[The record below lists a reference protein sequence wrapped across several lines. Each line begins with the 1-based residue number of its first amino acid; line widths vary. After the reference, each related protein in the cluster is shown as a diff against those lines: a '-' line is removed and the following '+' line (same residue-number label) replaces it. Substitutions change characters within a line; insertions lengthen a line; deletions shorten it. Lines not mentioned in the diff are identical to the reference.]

1 MAGEGLIWAGIGKG
15 IADAGST
22 MGQFLFKD
30 LMAKEDR
37 EYKAASRREDLALRL
52 EDRERDRELRR
63 EMAAGK
69 ESGGGGGQGGLKAED
84 YAPGGK
90 LAGMVAGKLGM
101 TEPEYA
107 QYYNSRKTGDLSPFA
122 KEETEYGDFGE
133 EKKISKL
140 PKGFEVEFKAKTKAL
155 ADLEEQYALG
165 GRFDDVAK
173 GRRTEFGTETGKG
186 VLSGAINAG
195 KGGQAVAVSEAKPLV
210 NIEGGMQYNQYT
222 GDSKVTPVGQSQITE
237 NVAQAGQAGALAKK
251 YGKDI
256 EKIDAEIAG
265 GMFNKNSSEKLT
277 SMINSAN
284 ATIKSL
290 AEGSKGSTP
299 EAKAAW
305 QRQYDDAVAV
315 RDKATALQKG
325 SLDARDTNKPAAPAK
340 PEAAP
345 KPEAASEKAPTIGD
359 VQGAPAGASIG
370 TRTEKGWEVKDKSGK
385 LIGYV
390 RGKK

>member
-1 MAGEGLIWAGIGKG
+1 MAGDGLIWAGIGKG

-30 LMAKEDR
+30 LMAQEDR
-37 EYKAASRREDLALRL
+37 EYKAASRREELAMRL

-69 ESGGGGGQGGLKAED
+69 DGGGGGSSGLKAED

-90 LAGMVAGKLGM
+90 LAGMLAGKLNM
-101 TEPEYA
+101 TEPEYSA
-107 QYYNSRKTGDLSPFA
+107 FYNARKTGDFSAFE
-122 KEETEYGDFGE
+122 KDETTYGDFGE
-133 EKKISKL
+133 EKKIKRLPAQFREFFDSKN
-140 PKGFEVEFKAKTKAL
+140 KAL
-155 ADLEEQYALG
+155 ADIEESYALG
-165 GRFDDVAK
+165 NRYDDVAK
-173 GRRTEFGTETGKG
+173 GRQTTFKTETAQG
-186 VLSGAINAG
+186 VLGGKIEAG
-195 KGGQAVAVSEAKPLV
+195 KGGQAVAVTEGKPLV
-210 NIEGGMQYNQYT
+210 NVEGGMQYNQYT
-222 GDSKVTPVGQSQITE
+222 GDSKVTPVGQSQIVE
-237 NVAQAGQAGALAKK
+237 NQAQAAQAGALAKK

-256 EKIDAEIAG
+256 EKITAEIEG

-290 AEGSKGSTP
+290 TEGSKGTTP

-345 KPEAASEKAPTIGD
+345 KPEAAAEKAPSIGD

-370 TRTEKGWEVKDKSGK
+370 SRTEKGWEVKDKSGK

>member
-1 MAGEGLIWAGIGKG
+1 MAGDGLIWAGIGKG

-30 LMAKEDR
+30 LLAQEDR
-37 EYKAASRREDLALRL
+37 EYKAASRKEELAMRL

-69 ESGGGGGQGGLKAED
+69 EGGGGGQGGLKAED

-107 QYYNSRKTGDLSPFA
+107 QYYNARKSGDLSPFA
-122 KEETEYGDFGE
+122 KESTATYLDNEYGE
-133 EKKISKL
+133 QKVTTKSL
-140 PKGFEVEFKAKTKAL
+140 PAGFETEFKAKTKAL

-186 VLSGAINAG
+186 VLSGNINAG
-195 KGGQAVAVSEAKPLV
+195 KGGQAVAVAEAKPLMNV
-210 NIEGGMQYNQYT
+210 EGGEKYNQYT
-222 GDSKVTPVGQSQITE
+222 GESTTTPVGKSQITE
-237 NVAQAGQAGALAKK
+237 NLAQAGQAGALAKK

-290 AEGSKGSTP
+290 TEGSKGNTP
-299 EAKAAW
+299 EAKAEW

-340 PEAAP
+340 PEA
-345 KPEAASEKAPTIGD
+345 KPEAA
-359 VQGAPAGASIG
+359 APAGVATPKTQAEFDKLPDGAKYINP
-370 TRTEKGWEVKDKSGK
+370 KDGLTYTKNA
-385 LIGYV
+385 
-390 RGKK
+390 KKK

>member
-1 MAGEGLIWAGIGKG
+1 MAGDGLIWAGIGKG

-30 LMAKEDR
+30 LMAQEDR
-37 EYKAASRREDLALRL
+37 EYKAASRREELAMRL

-69 ESGGGGGQGGLKAED
+69 EGGGGGSGGLKAED

-133 EKKISKL
+133 EKKVSKL

-155 ADLEEQYALG
+155 ADLEESYALG

-210 NIEGGMQYNQYT
+210 NVEGGMQYNQYT

-237 NVAQAGQAGALAKK
+237 NLAQAGQAGALGKK
-251 YGKDI
+251 YGKEI

-265 GMFNKNSSEKLT
+265 GAFNKNSSEKLT
-277 SMINSAN
+277 SIINSAN

-290 AEGSKGSTP
+290 TEGSKGNTP
-299 EAKAAW
+299 EAKAEW

-325 SLDARDTNKPAAPAK
+325 SLDVRDANKPP
-340 PEAAP
+340 P
-345 KPEAASEKAPTIGD
+345 KPEPAAKPDAAAKAEKAPSIGD
-359 VQGAPAGASIG
+359 VQGAPAGSSIG
-370 TRTEKGWEVKDKSGK
+370 ARTEKGWEVKDKSGK